1 MTFTPL
7 ETLMRR
13 PAVQAAT
20 GLSRSG
26 LYAAMARNDFPKPVQ
41 LGPQSVAW
49 RQSEIQAWIA
59 SRERVAA

>member
-49 RQSEIQAWIA
+49 RLSEVQAWIA
-59 SRERVAA
+59 SRERVA

>member
-1 MTFTPL
+1 MTYTPL
-7 ETLMRR
+7 ETLLRR

-49 RQSEIQAWIA
+49 RQSEVQAWIA
-59 SRERVAA
+59 SRERVA

>member
-13 PAVQAAT
+13 PAVQAVT
-20 GLSRSG
+20 GFSRSG

-49 RQSEIQAWIA
+49 RQSEVQAWIA

>member
-49 RQSEIQAWIA
+49 RQSEIQARIA
-59 SRERVAA
+59 SRERVA

>member
-49 RQSEIQAWIA
+49 RQPEIQAWIA
-59 SRERVAA
+59 SRERVA